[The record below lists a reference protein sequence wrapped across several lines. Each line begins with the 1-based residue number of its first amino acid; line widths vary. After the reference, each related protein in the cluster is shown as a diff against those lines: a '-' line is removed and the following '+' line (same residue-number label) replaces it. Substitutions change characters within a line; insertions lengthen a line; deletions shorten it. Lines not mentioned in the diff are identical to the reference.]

1 MKSIKDLQRELS
13 RIDGKGYKAYKD
25 LEGAYDFGDFRFI
38 LDHAQGDPFATPSRI
53 RVQVD
58 APKAGFPDNT
68 HEGQSRRIALEDFL
82 NRVFYENIRRY
93 SKGIRGTGKSGLIMI
108 YHPGQEIIER
118 TTLKVDRGNI
128 EVRFSMGL
136 PAFGRTVAACIA
148 EEMFFKEIPQI
159 VSQSLFSN
167 KINKEALY
175 RHIQLS
181 EDQDFLRLQL
191 KGLGLVDFVANGSI
205 LPRRSGVDDRPL
217 VGDKVISFVSP
228 PSMEVELECPNR
240 GRIKGMAIE
249 KGVTLIVG
257 GGFHGKSTLLKALE
271 LGIYNHIP
279 GDGREY
285 VVSDPNCFK
294 IRAEEG
300 RRVEKVDISPF
311 INNLPLGRDTRSF
324 CTDNASGSTSQAANI
339 IEALEAGASTFL
351 IDEDTSASNFMIR
364 DNRMQQLVSK
374 DKEPITPFIDKV
386 VQLYEEYG
394 VSTILVMGG
403 AGDYF
408 DVAHRVLMMDEYVP
422 RDVTQQALFIAKKVT
437 TGRKK
442 EGGSFFGKIGSRIPL
457 PQSFDPSKGKRDV
470 KITVKGEKTILFGV
484 HEIDLSHISQLVE
497 EGQLKTMGDAIYY
510 ASERFVDGKKNLSQ
524 VATLV
529 FEEINTRGLDI
540 LNPFPFGDRVF
551 VRPLEFLAAI
561 NRLRTLKIAYL

>member
-1 MKSIKDLQRELS
+1 MRNVKDLQRQLS

-38 LDHAQGDPFATPSRI
+38 LDHVQGDPFATPSRI
-53 RVQVD
+53 RIQVD
-58 APKAGFPDNT
+58 ALRAGFPDDT
-68 HEGQSRRIALEDFL
+68 YGTKSRRIALEDFL

-93 SKGIRGTGKSGLIMI
+93 SRGIRGTGKSGLIMI
-108 YHPGQEIIER
+108 YRPGQEIIER
-118 TTLKVDRGNI
+118 TAVRVDEGNV
-128 EVRFSMGL
+128 EVRFSVGL
-136 PAFGRTVAACIA
+136 PAFGRTIAAKIS

-159 VSQSLFSN
+159 VSQSLFFDRLD
-167 KINKEALY
+167 KEALY
-175 RHIQLS
+175 RHIQVS

-191 KGLGLVDFVANGSI
+191 EKLGLIAFLANGSI
-205 LPRRSGVDDRPL
+205 LPRRSGIDDRPL
-217 VGDKVISFVSP
+217 AGDRVVPFISP
-228 PSMEVELECPNR
+228 PSMEIELECPNGGKIR
-240 GRIKGMAIE
+240 GMAIE
-249 KGVTLIVG
+249 KGITLIVG

-271 LGIYNHIP
+271 LGIYNHVP

-300 RRVEKVDISPF
+300 RRIEKVDISPF
-311 INNLPLGRDTRSF
+311 INNLPLEKDTKNF

-339 IEALEAGASTFL
+339 IEALEAGATTFL

-394 VSTILVMGG
+394 ISTILVMGG

-422 RDVTQQALFIAKKVT
+422 KDVTKKALSIAEKFKT
-437 TGRKK
+437 DRRK
-442 EGGSFFGKIGSRIPL
+442 EGGSSFGKIKSRIPL

-470 KITVKGEKTILFGV
+470 RITIKGEKSILFGV
-484 HEIDLSHISQLVE
+484 HEIDLTHISQLVE
-497 EGQLKTMGDAIYY
+497 EGQLKTIGDAMYY
-510 ASERFVDGKKNLSQ
+510 ASEKFMDGKRSLSQ

-529 FEEINTRGLDI
+529 FEEIKAKGLDI
-540 LNPFPFGDRVF
+540 LNPFRFGDRVF
-551 VRPLEFLAAI
+551 VRPIEFLAAI
-561 NRLRTLKIAYL
+561 NRLRTLKVK